1 MNYNIEEKKGE
12 VKIDFELNAKEWD
25 DAVNKA
31 YLKNKS
37 KYTIPGFRKGQA
49 PRKMI
54 EAMYGAGVFFDDA
67 FNNAF
72 YDSYQKALEEHEEVY
87 PVDEPKVDIQSLDEN
102 GVKFNAVVTVKPQ
115 VKLGDYKG
123 IKLEKIEYN
132 VTAGDVKAEL
142 NRMREQASRRVE
154 VKDRAVKD
162 GDIVKLDY
170 SGSING
176 EKFDGGTATDQ
187 ELVIGSNTFIPGFE
201 SQMIGMNIG
210 ETKDITVTFPKDYH
224 AADLAGKDAVFT
236 VTVKGI
242 TEKQLPE
249 LDDAFAKDV
258 SKFDT
263 LADYKADIKKRLTEQ
278 NQNKAKIEM

>member
-123 IKLEKIEYN
+123 IKLEKN
-132 VTAGDVKAEL
+132 
-142 NRMREQASRRVE
+142 
-154 VKDRAVKD
+154 
-162 GDIVKLDY
+162 
-170 SGSING
+170 
-176 EKFDGGTATDQ
+176 
-187 ELVIGSNTFIPGFE
+187 
-201 SQMIGMNIG
+201 
-210 ETKDITVTFPKDYH
+210 
-224 AADLAGKDAVFT
+224 
-236 VTVKGI
+236 
-242 TEKQLPE
+242 
-249 LDDAFAKDV
+249 
-258 SKFDT
+258 
-263 LADYKADIKKRLTEQ
+263 
-278 NQNKAKIEM
+278 